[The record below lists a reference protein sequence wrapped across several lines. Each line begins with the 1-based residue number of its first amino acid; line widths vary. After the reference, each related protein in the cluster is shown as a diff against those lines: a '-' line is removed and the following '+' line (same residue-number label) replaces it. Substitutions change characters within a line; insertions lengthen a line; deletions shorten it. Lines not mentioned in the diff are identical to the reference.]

1 MSKGRQIRICAALC
15 ALAALLT
22 GARAE
27 ETRQDFPD
35 NSRFTVQRFQDQ
47 EGMGAIT
54 ATALGQDAQGF
65 LWVGTQTG
73 LYRYDGT
80 RAKKMLEVESIIGHY
95 VVDLLIAP
103 DGTPWFAGTRGIA
116 FYKDGQFQKLEIPAS
131 AMPLLN
137 GVQVFAVDRKGTV
150 YALMYKRGL
159 LVIDPKNPDKPEMI
173 AQGLG
178 AWETPEGIVRA
189 LDDSIW
195 FTAGRKLVQLSAGAR
210 KVAVQ
215 PGIHLPNERVVA
227 LQFDGIGMLWL
238 RTATRLAH
246 VDRRERRLIFAEEV
260 AGEANEEEGK
270 PSVDSEG
277 RLLVP
282 SSSGLN
288 WQQ

>member
-1 MSKGRQIRICAALC
+1 MSKGRQIRISAALC

-22 GARAE
+22 GARAD

-35 NSRFTVQRFQDQ
+35 NPRFTVQRFQDQ

-65 LWVGTQTG
+65 LWIGTQTG

-116 FYKDGQFQKLEIPAS
+116 FYKEGQFQKLEIPAS
-131 AMPLLN
+131 SMPLLN
-137 GVQVFAVDRKGTV
+137 GVQVFAVDRQGIV

-159 LVIDPKNPDKPEMI
+159 LILDPKNPGKTETI
-173 AQGLG
+173 AQSLSS
-178 AWETPEGIVRA
+178 WETPEGIVRA

-195 FTAGRKLVQLSAGAR
+195 FTAGRKLVHLNSGSRQME
-210 KVAVQ
+210 VE
-215 PGIHLPNERVVA
+215 PGIRLPNER
-227 LQFDGIGMLWL
+227 
-238 RTATRLAH
+238 
-246 VDRRERRLIFAEEV
+246 
-260 AGEANEEEGK
+260 
-270 PSVDSEG
+270 
-277 RLLVP
+277 
-282 SSSGLN
+282 
-288 WQQ
+288 